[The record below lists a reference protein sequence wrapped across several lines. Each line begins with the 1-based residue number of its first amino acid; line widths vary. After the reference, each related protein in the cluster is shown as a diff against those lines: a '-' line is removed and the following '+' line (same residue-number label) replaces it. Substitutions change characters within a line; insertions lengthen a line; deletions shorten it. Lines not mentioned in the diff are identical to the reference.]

1 MTGTPET
8 PEVPP
13 ATTPAESVA
22 PPANEPMST
31 EPVAP
36 SPSGPAS
43 TPAPSLPPVEAGQ
56 PAPAAGSRP
65 VGPRAV
71 PMRWA
76 IAGAATVGLAAL
88 ALGAFIVLNGA
99 HAGTASG
106 AWVPADVVGY
116 AELSSQLTPDQ
127 QSRFSALL
135 KHFPGFE
142 DQARL
147 SEKIDETL
155 QTVLQRAGID
165 YTAQVKPWLGSSVAM
180 AGRAPKAGATGN
192 EQQGVV
198 LVASTDDAG
207 ASRFVQTLADK
218 ATSQGDTVATQS
230 YREVPVTTI
239 TPKAGETARP
249 PRALAVVA
257 GRLIGGDPDLVH
269 AVIDVRKAGA
279 ASLDS
284 RSAFRDAIASLP
296 ADRLGAFWVDVAAL
310 ATTARDQLQTVAP
323 AAGLVSFSPD
333 SALIGSFRAQDDGVV
348 AEMVGR
354 GSIAGLA
361 LLQPSPGASAP
372 HASRLVA
379 SAPGNAV
386 LFLEAHDVGATLR
399 SALDA
404 AKLANPSG
412 PDPVEELD
420 KSLAIL
426 GTTAEELTGAVGDA
440 ALVTTLDGK
449 QPGGGIVVEVKD
461 QALAQR
467 LLRQIEGLAALGGL
481 AQIASHDHNGV
492 TVATVTLS
500 AGSVPGAGSLPA
512 GVAPAYALDG
522 DVLVVASSDA
532 VVEAVID
539 ARHGGSNLASDADF
553 TAVTQ
558 RVGDDGV
565 MTTFVDLKALIDAFA
580 PTSLSAEERAFLTPL
595 QAMGASVHAAGE
607 HEWLGSSR
615 LFVLVR

>member
-8 PEVPP
+8 PETPEVVPAAP
-13 ATTPAESVA
+13 ATP
-22 PPANEPMST
+22 T
-31 EPVAP
+31 EPAAP
-36 SPSGPAS
+36 TPIPSQT
-43 TPAPSLPPVEAGQ
+43 TPTPSLPPVEAGE
-56 PAPAAGSRP
+56 PAPPGGARP
-65 VGPRAV
+65 VGARAV
-71 PMRWA
+71 PVRWA
-76 IAGAATVGLAAL
+76 IAGAATIGLAAL
-88 ALGAFIVLNGA
+88 ALGAFMVLNQA

-127 QSRFSALL
+127 QSRVSALL

-147 SEKIDETL
+147 SEKIDETF

-165 YTAQVKPWLGSSVAM
+165 YTAQVKPWLGSSVAI
-180 AGRAPKAGATGN
+180 AGRAPQSGATGK

-198 LVASTDDAG
+198 LVASTDDAA

-230 YREVPVTTI
+230 YRDVPVTTI
-239 TPKAGETARP
+239 TPKAGDAARP
-249 PRALAVVA
+249 ARALAVVA
-257 GRLIGGDPDLVH
+257 GRLVGGDPDLVH

-284 RSAFRDAIASLP
+284 RSAFHDAIASLP
-296 ADRLGAFWVDVAAL
+296 ADRVGAFWVDVAAL

-323 AAGLVSFSPD
+323 AAGLLTFSPD
-333 SALIGSFRAQDDGVV
+333 SALLGSVRVQDDGPIV
-348 AEMVGR
+348 EMVGR

-361 LLQPSPGASAP
+361 LLQPSPGATSPHAGRLAGSAP
-372 HASRLVA
+372 ASTV
-379 SAPGNAV
+379 V
-386 LFLEAHDVGATLR
+386 FVEAHDVGATIR
-399 SALDA
+399 SSLDA

-412 PDPVEELD
+412 PNPVDELN

-426 GTTAEELTGAVGDA
+426 GTTAEELSGAIGDA
-440 ALVTTLDGK
+440 AVVSTLDGK

-481 AQIASHDHNGV
+481 GQIASHDYKGV
-492 TVATVTLS
+492 TIRTVTLS
-500 AGSVPGAGSLPA
+500 AGSVPGAGGLPA
-512 GVAPAYALDG
+512 GVAPSYALDG
-522 DVLVVASSDA
+522 EVLVLASSDA
-532 VVEAVID
+532 VVEAVVD
-539 ARHGGSNLASDADF
+539 ARHGGSNLASDGDF
-553 TAVTQ
+553 SAVIQ
-558 RVGDDGV
+558 HVGGDGLT
-565 MTTFVDLKALIDAFA
+565 TTFVDLKALIDAFA
-580 PTSLSAEERAFLTPL
+580 PTTLSAEERAFLTPL
-595 QAMGASVHAAGE
+595 QALGASVHAAGE
-607 HEWLGSSR
+607 REWLGSSR